1 MGDENSIANET
12 FAHVVSV
19 FESAW
24 AWCVK
29 NDSRFNNE
37 AIYDIV
43 GRMVNAYEREV
54 YKMPENNH
62 NAPITTELRET
73 LARIDAYS
81 KTNIAELVEDKLK
94 AIDSI
99 HANLESEYSDAD
111 SRTVND
117 LKAALKT
124 QRNNFEQATSA
135 REHWKKLYE
144 ASQDEC
150 KKLAESIKQLE
161 SERDEEHDKVNWLHA
176 ELKGLEERSI
186 ELPKDADGE
195 YIHIGD
201 VMDGV
206 DRYDT
211 LKEVTGEVTTISF
224 DAPLDSDSS
233 ASVGIRVWSD
243 NRSWYHT
250 AYLDHHAA
258 VYCHHRPDTW
268 ERIEEDA
275 RKAMSL
281 YSMPNVVMTLI
292 ARCKALAG
300 N

>member
-12 FAHVVSV
+12 FAHAVSV

-29 NDSRFNNE
+29 NDVRFDYE
-37 AIYDIV
+37 SIHALV
-43 GRMVNAYEREV
+43 GRMIDAHEREV

-73 LARIDAYS
+73 LARIDAYN

-99 HANLESEYSDAD
+99 HANLESEYVEAE
-111 SRTVND
+111 SRAIND

-124 QRNNFEQATSA
+124 QRNNFDQATSA

-144 ASQDEC
+144 AAQDEC
-150 KKLAESIKQLE
+150 RKLAESVKQLE
-161 SERDEEHDKVNWLHA
+161 SERDH
-176 ELKGLEERSI
+176 
-186 ELPKDADGE
+186 
-195 YIHIGD
+195 YQ
-201 VMDGV
+201 
-206 DRYDT
+206 
-211 LKEVTGEVTTISF
+211 
-224 DAPLDSDSS
+224 
-233 ASVGIRVWSD
+233 
-243 NRSWYHT
+243 
-250 AYLDHHAA
+250 
-258 VYCHHRPDTW
+258 PDTW
-268 ERIEEDA
+268 ERIIEDA
-275 RKAMSL
+275 IGEGMARELSNHNGGYDRSDSL
-281 YSMPNVVMTLI
+281 SNASLI

>member
-12 FAHVVSV
+12 FAQAVSV

-24 AWCVK
+24 TWCVK
-29 NDSRFNNE
+29 NDARFDNE
-37 AIYDIV
+37 AIHDIV
-43 GRMVNAYEREV
+43 GHMINAHEREV

-62 NAPITTELRET
+62 NAPITTELREA
-73 LARIDAYS
+73 LARIDAYN
-81 KTNIAELVEDKLK
+81 KTNIVELVEDKLK

-99 HANLESEYSDAD
+99 HANLESEYSDAG
-111 SRTVND
+111 SRTVDD

-124 QRNNFEQATSA
+124 QRNNFDQATSA

-144 ASQDEC
+144 AAQDEC
-150 KKLAESIKQLE
+150 KKLAENIKQLE
-161 SERDEEHDKVNWLHA
+161 IERDEEHDKVNWLHA

-195 YIHIGD
+195 PIRVGD
-201 VMDGV
+201 VVECCVPFGGENPF
-206 DRYDT
+206 
-211 LKEVTGEVTTISF
+211 EVRIIR
-224 DAPLDSDSS
+224 LDE
-233 ASVGIRVWSD
+233 GGWELF
-243 NRSWYHT
+243 NRFGYRCYPNNTYH
-250 AYLDHHAA
+250 HQS
-258 VYCHHRPDTW
+258 DTW

>member
-1 MGDENSIANET
+1 MGRKIMGDENSIANET

-24 AWCVK
+24 VWCVK

-43 GRMVNAYEREV
+43 GRMVNAHEREV

-73 LARIDAYS
+73 LARIDEYS

-111 SRTVND
+111 SRTVDD

-150 KKLAESIKQLE
+150 KKLAENIKQLE
-161 SERDEEHDKVNWLHA
+161 SERDEERDKVNWLHA
-176 ELKGLEERSI
+176 ELKGLFDR
-186 ELPKDADGE
+186 LG
-195 YIHIGD
+195 
-201 VMDGV
+201 
-206 DRYDT
+206 DRYYPNNT
-211 LKEVTGEVTTISF
+211 
-224 DAPLDSDSS
+224 
-233 ASVGIRVWSD
+233 
-243 NRSWYHT
+243 YHHT
-250 AYLDHHAA
+250 
-258 VYCHHRPDTW
+258 PDTW

>member
-37 AIYDIV
+37 AIHDIV
-43 GRMVNAYEREV
+43 GRMIDAHEREV
-54 YKMPENNH
+54 YKMPESNH

-111 SRTVND
+111 SRTIDD

-124 QRNNFEQATSA
+124 QRNNFDQATSA

-144 ASQDEC
+144 AAQDEC

-186 ELPKDADGE
+186 ELPKDADGLP
-195 YIHIGD
+195 IHIGD
-201 VMDGV
+201 KVTLYGQRVYEVDAIFFYENGV
-206 DRYDT
+206 SVSY
-211 LKEVTGEVTTISF
+211 EGESGCGC
-224 DAPLDSDSS
+224 DS
-233 ASVGIRVWSD
+233 A
-243 NRSWYHT
+243 NKFHHYH
-250 AYLDHHAA
+250 
-258 VYCHHRPDTW
+258 
-268 ERIEEDA
+268 E
-275 RKAMSL
+275 
-281 YSMPNVVMTLI
+281 PNVEDVLHELI
-292 ARCKALAG
+292 DKCLQLSEWNDEDELVAEYAAKLRLADEG
-300 N
+300 GEQ